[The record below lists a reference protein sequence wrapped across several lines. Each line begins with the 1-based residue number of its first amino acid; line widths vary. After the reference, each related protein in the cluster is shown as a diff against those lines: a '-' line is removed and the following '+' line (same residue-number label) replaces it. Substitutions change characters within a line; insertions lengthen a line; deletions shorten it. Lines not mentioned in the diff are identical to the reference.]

1 MTDKEFDD
9 ILKRKLDQ
17 FSAEYDPQTWDALEQ
32 RIENEGLAEGN
43 GFDEAIRASMAGF
56 AGSDLSPDWDK
67 MEKRLDA
74 EEAEAFDE
82 HVKESVGKY
91 TAPYD
96 PSSWPLM
103 SAKINEDERLRK
115 QLIAAKVLE
124 LVAVLVA
131 LLTLF
136 NFLPLLEEAIIDEQQ
151 QVVTIDDDRAS
162 TRMEAVIE
170 KETSTSSAPIS
181 KSTAEQ
187 QMPAGPAVSGGDNG
201 GTVYGAASQ
210 LSEPVSRTTSAD
222 ATRKRETVEDIPA
235 LNSRT
240 DIFLR
245 DYMQPLAGQSELPP
259 VPARAEVTSMTAAT
273 VALPHE
279 LNSLQVRNTPL
290 TELPSRKKSL
300 RLGLFTSL
308 DFNHLY
314 MPSEQFYADGRKI
327 KFSEKYLL
335 ATGYSVG
342 ATFLFDRG
350 AWSFETGLAYSQ
362 KSFEPNRVL
371 QLGKTFDV
379 RTVDFDEISMHLVKV
394 PLNARWNFD
403 RKGKTRFYLVGGAGL
418 NVIAAANYD
427 LLTRGGVGSR
437 PPGGTRT
444 DIEVARVRENFLDGA
459 EFSSKSFITLSGGI
473 GVEQQLSKKFSLFAQ
488 PTYDYQLPI
497 LLLSDRGGK
506 QLQFLS
512 LQFGT
517 RVRLQ

>member
-9 ILKRKLDQ
+9 ILKHKLDQ
-17 FSAEYDPQTWDALEQ
+17 FRAEYDPQTWDSLEQ
-32 RIENEGLAEGN
+32 RIENENLAEGD

-56 AGSDLSPDWDK
+56 AGSGLSPDWET
-67 MEKRLDA
+67 MEQRLDA
-74 EEAEAFDE
+74 EEAQVFDE

-91 TAPYD
+91 SAPYD
-96 PSSWPLM
+96 PSSWPIL
-103 SAKINEDERLRK
+103 SDKITEDERLRK
-115 QLIAAKVLE
+115 KLIALKVLE
-124 LVAVLVA
+124 LAAVLVA

-136 NFLPLLEEAIIDEQQ
+136 NFLPLLEKAIMDEQE
-151 QVVTIDDDRAS
+151 QVVTLDDERAS
-162 TRMEAVIE
+162 MRMEAVIDKKLAGSGSE
-170 KETSTSSAPIS
+170 ASNGAIGIQSGAGTDGSAVDNSGSNGKQSQFNESVSDATSSDQTRGQKTLVKVPTLGTRPS
-181 KSTAEQ
+181 EVVHERVQRHAEQ
-187 QMPAGPAVSGGDNG
+187 CEVQPDLGNDAVISL
-201 GTVYGAASQ
+201 TV
-210 LSEPVSRTTSAD
+210 
-222 ATRKRETVEDIPA
+222 
-235 LNSRT
+235 
-240 DIFLR
+240 
-245 DYMQPLAGQSELPP
+245 
-259 VPARAEVTSMTAAT
+259 AT
-273 VALPHE
+273 VALPNE
-279 LNSLQVRNTPL
+279 LTSLESRNTPSTQL
-290 TELPSRKKSL
+290 RSRKKSL

-342 ATFLFDRG
+342 ATLLFDRG
-350 AWSFETGLAYSQ
+350 AWSFETGLVYSQ

-371 QLGKTFDV
+371 QIGKTFDV

-444 DIEVARVRENFLDGA
+444 DVEVARVRENFLDGA

-473 GVEQQLSKKFSLFAQ
+473 GVEQELSKKFSVFVQ

-497 LLLSDRGGK
+497 LLLSDREGK

>member
-1 MTDKEFDD
+1 
-9 ILKRKLDQ
+9 
-17 FSAEYDPQTWDALEQ
+17 
-32 RIENEGLAEGN
+32 
-43 GFDEAIRASMAGF
+43 
-56 AGSDLSPDWDK
+56 
-67 MEKRLDA
+67 
-74 EEAEAFDE
+74 
-82 HVKESVGKY
+82 
-91 TAPYD
+91 
-96 PSSWPLM
+96 
-103 SAKINEDERLRK
+103 
-115 QLIAAKVLE
+115 
-124 LVAVLVA
+124 
-131 LLTLF
+131 
-136 NFLPLLEEAIIDEQQ
+136 
-151 QVVTIDDDRAS
+151 
-162 TRMEAVIE
+162 
-170 KETSTSSAPIS
+170 
-181 KSTAEQ
+181 
-187 QMPAGPAVSGGDNG
+187 
-201 GTVYGAASQ
+201 
-210 LSEPVSRTTSAD
+210 
-222 ATRKRETVEDIPA
+222 
-235 LNSRT
+235 
-240 DIFLR
+240 
-245 DYMQPLAGQSELPP
+245 
-259 VPARAEVTSMTAAT
+259 
-273 VALPHE
+273 VALPSE
-279 LNSLQVRNTPL
+279 LTSLESKNTPS
-290 TELPSRKKSL
+290 TQLPSRKKSL
-300 RLGLFTSL
+300 KLGLFTSL

-350 AWSFETGLAYSQ
+350 AWSFETGLVYSQ

-371 QLGKTFDV
+371 QIGKTFDV

-444 DIEVARVRENFLDGA
+444 DVEVARVRENFLDGA

-473 GVEQQLSKKFSLFAQ
+473 GIEQQLSKKFSVFAQ